1 MGNSSQM
8 NQENA
13 AEPQQES
20 KVIDVEEIE
29 EEQVQGNEE
38 PQQNEN
44 ELFFNVDKEEEGEDQ
59 EDIVI

>member
-1 MGNSSQM
+1 MGNTSQM

-13 AEPQQES
+13 AESQQES